1 MNKSI
6 LMAIISTMIAGCA
19 SVDFNNSEGVDEG
32 FLYYQP
38 KPFLLIEK
46 KDKDIVSKIISIPNT
61 EKPRWIKQ
69 GEGWGSAEMSF
80 EIDNGMVKSFNS
92 KLDSKGAETLASVA
106 GLATAKAALD
116 TVDASIKLA
125 KISAANTNV
134 VQIVGMPTPLPGK
147 YYELGLFKLNSTKLK
162 SEVLEPLKARPN
174 EFKDEITIIE
184 KSIVRL
190 DANIYME
197 YKEDDLDKLIDDV
210 EKKREKSKSISD
222 QLKIVQTTLDFYAN
236 NKVEK
241 PELIAISAR
250 AKKPLDD
257 VTKKLSSF
265 SERSSSITGLYE
277 IEFIDGKLK
286 LTKVVINY

>member
-1 MNKSI
+1 MNKGI
-6 LMAIISTMIAGCA
+6 LMGVLITAITGCA
-19 SVDFNNSEGVDEG
+19 SVDFNNSDGVDEG

-38 KPFLLIEK
+38 QPFLLIEK
-46 KDKDIVSKIISIPNT
+46 KDKNIISRIISIPNT

-92 KLDSKGAETLASVA
+92 KSDNKGAETLASIA
-106 GLATAKAALD
+106 GLATAKSALD
-116 TVDASIKLA
+116 AVDAGIKVA
-125 KISAANTNV
+125 EISAAKMNAVN
-134 VQIVGMPTPLPGK
+134 IVGIPTPTPGK
-147 YYELGLFKLNSTKLK
+147 YYELGLFKLSSAKLK
-162 SEVLEPLKARPN
+162 SEVLAPLQMRSN
-174 EFKDEITIIE
+174 EFKDEIAIIE
-184 KSIVRL
+184 KSIARL

-197 YKEDDLDKLIDDV
+197 YKENDLDKFIDDV

-222 QLKIVQTTLDFYAN
+222 QLKIVQSTLGFYVN

-241 PELIAISAR
+241 AELIAVSSKAI
-250 AKKPLDD
+250 KPLDG
-257 VTKKLSSF
+257 VTQKLSTF

-277 IEFIDGKLK
+277 IEFIDGNLK